1 VRALTIVALVA
12 AFALVDVCLQPPI
25 VRGQSLAEIAAR
37 EKERRKGKTDK
48 VITEAD
54 LKKAGRAD
62 APPAATEEA
71 TATGDSQPQAP
82 AAASGQKGEK
92 TDEEKRADRVK
103 DWGERRQKAQEDVAR
118 LTARIAE
125 LQAATGDQRLL
136 QTGPNRVRA
145 MGQLEEARQE
155 LQELQQRME
164 DMEEERRREGFSAV
178 GESESPANPAA
189 NPTE

>member
-12 AFALVDVCLQPPI
+12 AFALADLCLQPPV

-37 EKERRKGKTDK
+37 EKERRKGKTEK
-48 VITEAD
+48 VITETD
-54 LKKAGRAD
+54 LKKAGRPEPPPAD
-62 APPAATEEA
+62 A
-71 TATGDSQPQAP
+71 
-82 AAASGQKGEK
+82 AAASGEGQTQEPAAPSASAQKGEK
-92 TDEEKRADRVK
+92 TDEEKRTDREK
-103 DWGERRQKAQEDVAR
+103 DWGERRAKAQEEVSR

-155 LQELQQRME
+155 LQQAQQRIE
-164 DMEEERRREGFSAV
+164 ALEEERRREGFAESDSSAEA
-178 GESESPANPAA
+178 GSPAA
-189 NPTE
+189 PTE